1 MYEFYQLG
9 QAWNRLLVQQSEP
22 WLNSPLVN
30 WYMDLF
36 VESMLDQWFWM
47 GAVVEAQDQME
58 QFKLLCLGNLCQP
71 R

>member
-9 QAWNRLLVQQSEP
+9 QAWSHLLVKQFEP
-22 WLNSPLVN
+22 YINNPLTD

-36 VESMLDQWFWM
+36 VESMLDQWFWV
-47 GAVVEAQDQME
+47 GTVVEVQDQME
-58 QFKLLCLGNLCQP
+58 QFKLFCLGNLCQP